1 LNFSVAQFECHQMV
15 CIAGVERSGRGQ
27 IPSHSHFGGGGRSG
41 EGVERAEESLS
52 GSGGERARKKV
63 SESSGLR
70 DPVGL

>member
-41 EGVERAEESLS
+41 EGVERA
-52 GSGGERARKKV
+52 GGRRAARGAGGGWQRQGR
-63 SESSGLR
+63 E
-70 DPVGL
+70 